1 MAKGESF
8 AAAVLDKC
16 IFLRDTHMNKAKVNT
31 NNSDVT
37 SSGPKNPVEPSEY
50 VGQIDTPFGVQHI
63 NRGDSLDC
71 AHMYSKQLTALL
83 VTMHGEG
90 LDRFLRLDNDSQ
102 HQLVWL
108 ALQLA
113 ERTAAMFDIVARD
126 IREGSALGWGT
137 V

>member
-37 SSGPKNPVEPSEY
+37 SSGPKNPILPPGY
-50 VGQIDTPFGVQHI
+50 VGRIETEFGIQYI
-63 NRGDSLDC
+63 TRGDSLDH
-71 AHMYSKQLTALL
+71 AHMCSKQLTALL
-83 VTMHGEG
+83 ASVHGDG
-90 LDRFLRLDNDSQ
+90 LDRFLLLGAETQQ
-102 HQLVWL
+102 HMMWL

-113 ERTAAMFDIVARD
+113 EQTAAMFDIVARD
-126 IREGSALGWGT
+126 VREGTAMGGGIL
-137 V
+137 